1 MRGQG
6 ERMGGDER
14 NEGGGDGGRR
24 ESKERKGKE
33 VEAAGGKSNEL
44 LYTGLF
50 NNSIIFFKN

>member
-6 ERMGGDER
+6 ERTGGDER

-50 NNSIIFFKN
+50 NNSIIF